1 MYNDEPQARRFY
13 AVSYPDDDATISLG
27 MLIPKPPTG
36 GKPVLSFTPDQVV
49 QKIASEVPAALQ
61 SPYVNIRVVTVMMAV
76 AVLALVSVLSTPYLR
91 TSGGALMAQIF
102 SAKSDVSP
110 SSPVIVQNPYTQE
123 STPLNYGVQMT
134 FTEPSFFDATREA
147 FIGDAK
153 TFLEVDLTNMQLR
166 YFDAGVLRE
175 QVPILM
181 KGKVGSWWETPAG
194 LYQVDTKKT
203 AVTSTFAQMS
213 TPWTIGF
220 SGNFSIHGIPQLAD
234 SSSKVE
240 EYDGGCIRLS
250 NADAEKIYNLVT
262 VKTPVLVQTAAV
274 KTDPFVYEPK
284 VPELGGLNY
293 LIADV
298 KSSTVLAGSELST
311 EASIAS
317 LTKLMTALVAAENI
331 NLDTTVY
338 ATAPSFVQSLIP
350 RLQDQGKVS
359 MYSLLQLLLVESSN
373 EAAEVIAA
381 QIGRTEF
388 IAKMNEKAASLGL
401 THTHFS
407 DPSGLSSEN
416 KSSLGDL
423 LGLVRY
429 IYTNRQFIFEI
440 TANQKL
446 PTAYVSGEFGTL
458 QNFNHIEGI
467 DNFLGGK
474 VGETT
479 AAGQTSI
486 SLHTLKVKGEDR
498 VIAIILL
505 GSDSRNADVRE
516 LLTYAKARFE

>member
-36 GKPVLSFTPDQVV
+36 DARGLSFTPDQVV
-49 QKIASEVPAALQ
+49 KKIASTVPLHQ
-61 SPYVNIRVVTVMMAV
+61 SPYVNIKVVTVLVAG
-76 AVLALVSVLSTPYLR
+76 AVLALVSVLGTPYLR
-91 TSGGALMAQIF
+91 AGSGALMAQLF
-102 SAKSDVSP
+102 VANDVAA
-110 SSPVIVQNPYTQE
+110 SPVIVQNPYTGAM
-123 STPLNYGVQMT
+123 TPLNYGVQMT
-134 FTEPSFFDATREA
+134 FTEPSFFTTTREA
-147 FIGDAK
+147 FITDAK
-153 TFLEVDLTNMQLR
+153 SFLEVDLTTMQLR

-175 QVPILM
+175 QMPILM
-181 KGKVGSWWETPAG
+181 KGKIGSWWETPAG
-194 LYQVDTKKT
+194 LYQIANKSK
-203 AVTSTFAQMS
+203 STRSSFAQMS
-213 TPWTIGF
+213 TPWTVNF
-220 SGNFSIHGIPQLAD
+220 SGNFSIHGIPVLTDNSVPVA
-234 SSSKVE
+234 
-240 EYDGGCIRLS
+240 EYDGGCIRLAD
-250 NADAEKIYNLVT
+250 ADAEKIYNLVT
-262 VKTPVLVQTAAV
+262 VATPVLVQTPAV
-274 KTDPFVYEPK
+274 TPDAFVYEPK
-284 VPELGGLNY
+284 VPELGDLNY

-298 KSSTVLAGSELST
+298 ESSTVLAGSELST

-317 LTKLMTALVAAENI
+317 LTKLMTALVASENI
-331 NLDTTVY
+331 NLDTTVSVM
-338 ATAPSFVQSLIP
+338 APSFVQSLIP
-350 RLQDQGKVS
+350 RLQDRGKVS

-381 QIGRTEF
+381 QIGRTQF
-388 IAKMNEKAASLGL
+388 IAKMNEKAVSLGL
-401 THTHFS
+401 SHTHFA

-416 KSSLGDL
+416 KSSLRDL

-429 IYTNRQFIFEI
+429 IYNSRQFIFEI

-446 PTAYVSGEFGTL
+446 ETAYVSGEFGTL
-458 QNFNHIEGI
+458 QNFNHVEGM

-486 SLHTLKVKGEDR
+486 SLHTLNVKGENR

-516 LLTYAKARFE
+516 LLSYAKERFE